1 MGNIMEIVLLALL
14 IILIVLVA
22 VLILIVILRKNKTT
36 VEGVDEKSLEL
47 LQTKL
52 EMKNDNNA
60 NDIKTALLGSFR
72 QNDEKLNA
80 VESKM
85 KDWVDSKTRETQENL
100 EKSSS
105 ELRQKLTDIAL
116 KTEPIG
122 DVKTKVN
129 HLDNL
134 LSQNNKAGKAG
145 EYMLE
150 RMLGNLAGNS
160 KNDNI
165 LFDRQYTMIKK
176 TEDGKALRPDL
187 FIKGNGSNFVNI
199 PVDAKFPFN
208 VFEKLLETNDN
219 TNEEYKKLEKDFVR
233 DVKSRIDEAAKYI
246 SKEDNTVYTVMFIPS
261 EGIFSFI
268 LGQTD
273 LIDYA
278 FKKCVIIAGPSTLL
292 AIVQSVDQYMK
303 LFANISQY
311 EDRVKVLGKVVAYIG
326 NYDDSMAKLFDA
338 IDKLIK
344 ANEDVKTKE
353 HSLTKEYDKLLKEA
367 DLTL

>member
-1 MGNIMEIVLLALL
+1 MGNTMEIVLLALL

-22 VLILIVILRKNKTT
+22 VLILIVVLRKNKTT

-60 NDIKTALLGSFR
+60 NEIKTALLGSFR
-72 QNDEKLNA
+72 QNDEKLNE

-85 KDWVDSKTRETQENL
+85 KDWVNSKTRETQENL
-100 EKSSS
+100 EKSSW
-105 ELRQKLTDIAL
+105 ELRQRLSDIAL

-122 DVKTKVN
+122 DVKNKVN

-150 RMLGNLAGNS
+150 RMLGNLAGNNR
-160 KNDNI
+160 NDNI
-165 LFDRQYTMIKK
+165 LFERQYTMIKK

-208 VFEKLLETNDN
+208 VLK
-219 TNEEYKKLEKDFVR
+219 
-233 DVKSRIDEAAKYI
+233 
-246 SKEDNTVYTVMFIPS
+246 
-261 EGIFSFI
+261 
-268 LGQTD
+268 
-273 LIDYA
+273 
-278 FKKCVIIAGPSTLL
+278 
-292 AIVQSVDQYMK
+292 
-303 LFANISQY
+303 
-311 EDRVKVLGKVVAYIG
+311 
-326 NYDDSMAKLFDA
+326 NY
-338 IDKLIK
+338 
-344 ANEDVKTKE
+344 
-353 HSLTKEYDKLLKEA
+353 
-367 DLTL
+367 